1 LLDELMQR
9 IRQFAGLIGAALAQ
23 LSRYL
28 FGNVA
33 DPTLRQIKANDANGV
48 AVPSFPQIVDDC
60 FKIGV
65 FNVCLAPSTTPAEI
79 VEDQI
84 DSRPRRT
91 RKALIGDSI
100 FLAKGDLDCRLSG
113 SGASKAC
120 DFIFKIP
127 SNRRA

>member
-1 LLDELMQR
+1 VARLGSLLRGVLTRKDLEVARVGLRPDRLLDELMQR
-9 IRQFAGLIGAALAQ
+9 IRQFAVLIGAALAQ

-65 FNVCLAPSTTPAEI
+65 FYVCLAPSTTPAEI

-84 DSRPRRT
+84 DIPVDAAVRCGRTLKRR
-91 RKALIGDSI
+91 
-100 FLAKGDLDCRLSG
+100 RL
-113 SGASKAC
+113 
-120 DFIFKIP
+120 
-127 SNRRA
+127 